1 MKTYQTK
8 KYTLRLR
15 VDQEEMLRVKTLMEN
30 NGYPTVSSFL
40 RDVIFRKKIVSR
52 KEVVRI
58 TDKVVRDKMNQ
69 LIYQVNRIGVNYNQV
84 VAVYQKQ
91 SQQTRPDGTPYLNTQ
106 TLDEKLTSLMRM
118 TEALRDEIAVL
129 LDIVKRYTEDSQ

>member
-106 TLDEKLTSLMRM
+106 ALDEKLTSLMRM